1 MIWNAVPVHLVTYY
15 WSRATKFML
24 KLDFSNIE
32 DDVVFAE
39 DDVIFAEDDIFVEDD
54 VIFAKMTSFSI
65 EDDVVFDRR

>member
-1 MIWNAVPVHLVTYY
+1 MDMIWNAVPVHLVTYY

-39 DDVIFAEDDIFVEDD
+39 DDVIFA
-54 VIFAKMTSFSI
+54 KTTSFSI